1 MKETAEFEVM
11 IHDAGPDSK
20 VRVKSLF
27 NFMQSA
33 ADRHSKHMGTSL
45 ALMSEQNLTW
55 VYGRFYAVI
64 EQYPQLYDKVRCET
78 WRSELLGDFI
88 CREFIILGDNDIL
101 VRATSSLA
109 LIDKNSRKPVPIPEF
124 ITSKLEHDKERS
136 IKFPSNNVEHN
147 NEFDYIYSVKTRYE
161 DIDING
167 HMNNASYASF
177 FFESVFEHLEDTM
190 IMRSI
195 DISFKGEILYKD
207 ELECGVFSIKDFPGK
222 FYHRLYNKTKKRVSA
237 YAITEWVNKL

>member
-1 MKETAEFEVM
+1 VKETTEFEVM

-20 VRVKSLF
+20 ARVKSLF
-27 NFMQSA
+27 NYMQSA
-33 ADRHSKHMGTSL
+33 ADRHSKNLGTSL
-45 ALMSEQNLTW
+45 SLMSEQNLTW

-64 EQYPQLYDKVRCET
+64 EQYPQLYDKVHCET

-88 CREFIILGDNDIL
+88 CREFIIHGDNDIL

-124 ITSKLEHDKERS
+124 ITSKLKHDKERS
-136 IKFPSNNVEHN
+136 IKFSSNNIDHN
-147 NEFDYIYSVKTRYE
+147 HEFDYIYTMKTRYE

-177 FFESVFEHLEDTM
+177 FFESVFERLEDTM

-207 ELECGVFSIKDFPGK
+207 ELECGVFSIKDFPGQTP
-222 FYHRLYNKTKKRVSA
+222 RQ
-237 YAITEWVNKL
+237 